1 MVYIDP
7 NIDNNTFT
15 AFSGSGGGGGTS
27 TKNVKVSYNSKGIHD
42 VTNGNVPLV
51 SIKENSNVNN
61 NGSLYSSTVN
71 LTLNGKILAKPGMG
85 ATGILAAVTGLRSL
99 FFGSGN
105 NQENINQYNGLF
117 EIFCGTTPNLA
128 FSATGVRVI
137 NLSIDESG
145 DNWTQGAD
153 YSVELQYNIPR
164 SYDLNNSG
172 YYVKSTIDSWNIEP
186 LEDYAYYGITG
197 IDPNAT
203 MRQEYHNPK
212 LKPTAAVETAPQPV
226 TMSSAGMKLKIL
238 NIPQYKVSRKLS
250 AVGLPSHSGA
260 SGTFYA
266 YQNAQK
272 WVMDRL
278 RYTHRASGTSPI
290 HVSLNTNSTDY
301 LYNHLRTTNF
311 SIYDGS
317 YEINESWLAMPINI
331 GYVEDYTVSVST
343 EEGHIKTV
351 KIQGEIKGLIKANNN
366 LVSGVSGII
375 PTSGTAS
382 INLNQ
387 IMLAKPETSGVSYSI
402 PDASSVAALLTDNS
416 ITSHNTVL
424 KDVKYFNARDGWI
437 NDIKPYL
444 FRRANLVMHS
454 TERDR
459 AYINNV
465 PTSRPRPNNPIYSY
479 ERPLNLNP
487 ISTSET
493 HDPRKGVINYTYE
506 YTNKF
511 KYFNNTIAESITI
524 TDTHPSQAINE
535 AFVLGRRLGPV
546 LQDLGTITSARKE
559 ISLEVIVVPPS
570 SIQGAFMSHNQ
581 CPLYIGGELY
591 NGISGMINQLK
602 PFGDRPTAVFGSLG
616 ERSPL
621 TGDQGN
627 LYVASDTHSWEPAAG
642 VYRRNVAWIYQHC
655 TVTEQTLDQ

>member
-7 NIDNNTFT
+7 NINDYSFT
-15 AFSGSGGGGGTS
+15 ALSGSGGGGGTS
-27 TKNVKVSYNSKGIHD
+27 TKNVKVSYNGKGIHE
-42 VTNGNVPLV
+42 VTNGNVPLI
-51 SIKENSNVNN
+51 SIKENSNANN

-71 LTLNGKILAKPGMG
+71 LTLNGKILAKPLMG
-85 ATGILAAVTGLRSL
+85 ATGILEAVTGLRSL

-105 NQENINQYNGLF
+105 NEDTTNQYNGLF
-117 EIFCGTTPNLA
+117 EIYCGTTPNLA

-153 YSVELQYNIPR
+153 YSAELQYIIPR

-172 YYVKSTIDSWNIEP
+172 YYVKSTVDSWNIEP

-197 IDPNAT
+197 IDPNT
-203 MRQEYHNPK
+203 SMNQEYHNPK
-212 LKPTAAVETAPQPV
+212 LKPTAATETAPQPT
-226 TMSSAGMKLKIL
+226 TMSSAGMRLKIL

-250 AVGLPSHSGA
+250 AVGLPSNSGA

-272 WVMDRL
+272 WVTDRL

-290 HVSLNTNSTDY
+290 HVSLNSADF
-301 LYNHLRTTNF
+301 LYNHLRTTSF

-331 GYVEDYTVSVST
+331 GYVEDYSVSVST

-351 KIQGEIKGLIKANNN
+351 KIQGEIKGLIKANNS
-366 LVSGVSGII
+366 LVSGVSGVI
-375 PTSGTAS
+375 PNSGTAT
-382 INLNQ
+382 IDLNQ
-387 IMLAKPETSGVSYSI
+387 IMLAKPETSGVSYSV
-402 PDASSVAALLTDNS
+402 PDASDSAGSVTNTV
-416 ITSHNTVL
+416 TSDNTVL
-424 KDVKYFNARDGWI
+424 NDVKYFNAKDGWI
-437 NDIKPYL
+437 KDIKPYL

-454 TERDR
+454 IERDR
-459 AYINNV
+459 SYISN
-465 PTSRPRPNNPIYSY
+465 TSTPRTRPNNPIYSL

-487 ISTSET
+487 VSTSET
-493 HDPRKGVINYTYE
+493 HDPRKGIINYTYE

-511 KYFNNTIAESITI
+511 KYFHNTIAESITI
-524 TDTHPSQAINE
+524 SDTHPSQVVNE

-559 ISLEVIVVPPS
+559 INLEVIVVPPS
-570 SIQGAFMSHNQ
+570 SIQGCFMSHNQ
-581 CPLYIGGELY
+581 CPLYIGGDLY

-602 PFGDRPTAVFGSLG
+602 PFGDRPTSVFGSLG
-616 ERSPL
+616 ERNPV
-621 TGDQGN
+621 TGDEGN

-642 VYRRNVAWIYQHC
+642 VYRRTVAWIYQHC
-655 TVTEQTLDQ
+655 TVNEQTLDQ